1 MKKLILALA
10 IMMGLSPTTVSA
22 QELPDLSMY
31 KMMVDGNKSS
41 GWVSFREYDGHQWIY
56 FSALVSMRCRMKEV
70 RYSLNSDAL
79 DQTFP
84 LVKCIPALPFSIPSD
99 AGWEATAMRQ
109 PSQSVKT
116 LTVQVIYEDDSTSE
130 IVTFAPCEGVGDMTC
145 ARVVD

>member
-1 MKKLILALA
+1 MKKLLLALGLL
-10 IMMGLSPTTVSA
+10 MGLGPATASA

-31 KMMVDGNKSS
+31 KMMLDANKGS

-56 FSALVSMRCRMKEV
+56 FSALVTLRCRMKEV

-84 LVKCIPALPFSIPSD
+84 LVRCIPAIPFAIPSD

-116 LTVQVIYEDDSTSE
+116 LSVQVVFDDDSESE
-130 IVTFAPCEGVGDMTC
+130 IMTFAPCEGVGDMTC
-145 ARVVD
+145 ARVVN